1 MAVSWW
7 MMAWG
12 FGYCVGVEGVEDEW
26 RGSECADAVGVGWV
40 AEGSDDLVLLGD
52 EEGDEVLADGSGC
65 AG

>member
-1 MAVSWW
+1 
-7 MMAWG
+7 
-12 FGYCVGVEGVEDEW
+12 
-26 RGSECADAVGVGWV
+26 VGWV